1 MDALQEADCPR
12 YECGNVNGYPL
23 VRSFMRP
30 VCRLIAAL
38 MIPLAILTACTTTED
53 ANRALQSRWIGQPV
67 ERFFAAYG
75 PPIGDYPLSSG
86 KIYTWRGGDK
96 TRYIPPT
103 YSSPEP
109 ARVVVRTDTRTD
121 GSGNTV
127 VTETRVVTR
136 DPFLEPEMITPPR
149 YQQLFCE
156 LQINTDRSGVITS
169 IRASNDTDGDGF
181 SLSRCAEVLGVE
193 KQ

>member
-1 MDALQEADCPR
+1 MPIARSLVATLFL
-12 YECGNVNGYPL
+12 PL
-23 VRSFMRP
+23 LLLSG
-30 VCRLIAAL
+30 
-38 MIPLAILTACTTTED
+38 CTTTED

-75 PPIGDYPLSSG
+75 PPIDEYPLSSG

-109 ARVVVRTDTRTD
+109 ARAIVRTETRQD
-121 GSGNTV
+121 GSGQTV
-127 VTETRVVTR
+127 VTQTRVITR
-136 DPFLEPEMITPPR
+136 DPLWEPEIITPGR
-149 YQQLFCE
+149 YEQLFCE
-156 LQINTDRSGVITS
+156 LQINTDRSGVIAS
-169 IRASNDTDGDGF
+169 IRASNDTTGNGF

-193 KQ
+193 K

>member
-1 MDALQEADCPR
+1 
-12 YECGNVNGYPL
+12 
-23 VRSFMRP
+23 MR
-30 VCRLIAAL
+30 LKTSLLAAL
-38 MIPLAILTACTTTED
+38 ILPLAVLSACTTTED

-75 PPIGDYPLSSG
+75 PPINEYPLSSG
-86 KIYTWRGGDK
+86 TIYTWRGGDK

-109 ARVVVRTDTRTD
+109 ARTTVRTETRTD
-121 GSGNTV
+121 SAGKTV
-127 VTETRVVTR
+127 VTQTRVVTR
-136 DPFLEPEMITPPR
+136 DPFWEPEMISPPQ

-156 LQINTDRSGVITS
+156 LQINTDKAGVIAT